1 MKNKLLLPLIFLA
14 FSLGG
19 CTDFLDIVPDGV
31 ARLETAFNRRT
42 EAKKFLYTCYSFMPK
57 HGEIGSDA
65 ALWGDEL
72 WTLENS
78 ATAAIKFGYDA
89 FNIERGLQNSTNP
102 LVNHWYHYYRAIS
115 DCNIFIEN
123 VVTVPD
129 LPDWEKKQWLA
140 EAKVLKAYYH
150 FMLICQYGPI
160 PLNRKN
166 LPIDAD
172 EETVSVFRE
181 PVDECFAYVVQL
193 LDEAKG
199 DLPEK
204 VINEY
209 EELGRITMPIA
220 YSLKAKVL
228 VYAASP
234 LFNGNTEQSALVN
247 TKSKDRTPLFNQTV
261 SIDKWKLAAE
271 ACKDAVELCEDVL
284 GMKLYKYGGSF
295 QYDLTDTILTQM
307 SLRGAFTERWNSE
320 LIWANTQSVQ
330 ADIQTYSTP
339 KLDLRYQEGAR
350 LFQGLGV
357 SMKVAEQFY
366 SDHGIPVM
374 EDITVNKNELYELR
388 TATADDQ
395 LYIHKGTKT
404 VNIHF
409 NREPRFYAWLGFD
422 TGVWYGQGNE
432 NDSKPEDLFYV
443 KGLRGQVHGYR
454 SLAFGPVTGYQPKKF
469 IHFKNVQ
476 AEGND
481 NYAVNTY
488 PWPIIRLADLYL
500 LYAEA
505 LNEAEDTE
513 TSREL
518 AMVYVDKV
526 RERAGL
532 EGVEDSWTDYSS
544 NKTKFKSQ
552 RGLREIIQQER
563 LIELCLEGQRFWDIR
578 RWKTAIQS
586 YHTPIQSWDLTQRES
601 KYYYRKRTIASP
613 SFGLKD
619 YFWPIRD
626 YEILINPN
634 LEQNLGWKINK

>member
-1 MKNKLLLPLIFLA
+1 MKNRLLFLLIILTFC
-14 FSLGG
+14 LGG
-19 CTDFLDIVPDGV
+19 CSDYLDIVPDGV

-57 HGEIGSDA
+57 HGSIDNDA

-78 ATAAIKFGYDA
+78 ATATQQFSYDA
-89 FNIERGLQNSTNP
+89 FNIERGLQNSTSP

-129 LPDWEKKQWLA
+129 LPDWEKKQWVA

-172 EETVSVFRE
+172 EDAVSVFRE
-181 PVDECFAYVVQL
+181 PVDDCFAYVVQL
-193 LDEAKG
+193 LDEAKE
-199 DLPEK
+199 DLPET

-220 YSLKAKVL
+220 CSLKAKVL

-247 TKSKDRTPLFNQTV
+247 TKSPDKTPLFNQTV
-261 SIDKWKLAAE
+261 SIEKWRLAVN
-271 ACKDAVELCEDVL
+271 ACKEALDLCENTL
-284 GMKLYKYGGSF
+284 GMKLYEYSGSF
-295 QYDLTDTILTQM
+295 QYQLTDTIMTQM

-330 ADIQTYSTP
+330 TSIQMYSTP
-339 KLDLRYQEGAR
+339 KLDLRYQEGAV
-350 LFQGLGV
+350 LYQGLGV
-357 SMKVAEQFY
+357 TMKIAEQFY
-366 SDHGIPVM
+366 SDHGVPLM
-374 EDITVNKNELYELR
+374 EDKTVNKNGFYELR
-388 TATADDQ
+388 TATPDDQ
-395 LYIHKGTKT
+395 LYIHKGAKT
-404 VNIHF
+404 ASIHF
-409 NREPRFYAWLGFD
+409 NREPRFYAWIGFD

-432 NDSKPEDLFYV
+432 NDSKPEELFYI
-443 KGLRGQVHGYR
+443 KGLKGEPHGYR

-469 IHFKNVQ
+469 VHFKNVQ
-476 AEGND
+476 SEGLN
-481 NYAVNTY
+481 NYSVNTY
-488 PWPIIRLADLYL
+488 PWPVMRLADLYL

-505 LNEAEDTE
+505 LNESEDTE
-513 TSREL
+513 TSR
-518 AMVYVDKV
+518 AQAITYIDKV
-526 RERAGL
+526 RMRAGL
-532 EGVEDSWTDYSS
+532 KGVEESWTNYSS
-544 NKTKFKSQ
+544 NPTKFKSQ
-552 RGLREIIQQER
+552 NGLREIIQQER
-563 LIELCLEGQRFWDIR
+563 MIELCLEGQRFWDIR
-578 RWKTAIQS
+578 RWKIAMDV
-586 YHTPIQSWDLTQRES
+586 YHTPIQSWDLAQKES
-601 KYYYRKRTIASP
+601 KYYYRKRTIAAP

-634 LEQNLGWKINK
+634 LEQNLGWRIN